1 MWDRLKQI
9 GLKEFLTIPLQ
20 VWSIVLAIW
29 IIGLAI
35 SMPAIWIG
43 LKKNADQIPLMVGS
57 FGALFLGTVGLLG
70 LYVNYRRTRA
80 FEKQLGQQGKSDKR
94 RDNQQLYAT
103 NVQHLGNN
111 SESVRLGGI
120 YGLGRLAK
128 ESKIKDLKNEEPED
142 KYESWVPTVTEILCA
157 RIRVITTETG
167 YFSENEESPSN
178 ETAAILKVLTQLENN
193 PFNPVEFDLS
203 GAILSGARL
212 RSANLH
218 QANLNEVN
226 LTRAV
231 LSRANLSR
239 ADLNQANLDTAILL
253 EANLSGAKLRMANM
267 ERARLRGA
275 DLRRAGLIRAKMN
288 GADLSGT
295 DLRGARLGINRPFLK
310 LDNISRL
317 NLSGADLSGANL
329 IKTDLSEANLRGV
342 RRLTYDRGGLKKENW
357 GNFTECIFDPNED
370 KLTDLRD
377 IYWGVFTQGFKSE
390 IEKDR
395 NANTDHIKIRY
406 PHSLITNADR
416 YLIDN
421 AVRREP
427 TEKEKEQL
435 VGKENVKKCRWGE
448 IYVLGEEGIQ
458 EGLELE

>member
-1 MWDRLKQI
+1 MI
-9 GLKEFLTIPLQ
+9 T
-20 VWSIVLAIW
+20 
-29 IIGLAI
+29 
-35 SMPAIWIG
+35 
-43 LKKNADQIPLMVGS
+43 
-57 FGALFLGTVGLLG
+57 
-70 LYVNYRRTRA
+70 
-80 FEKQLGQQGKSDKR
+80 GQDCDKR

-103 NVQHLGNN
+103 SVQHLGNN

-203 GAILSGARL
+203 GSILSGARL

-239 ADLNQANLDTAILL
+239 ADLNQANLDKAILF

-288 GADLSGT
+288 GADLKGA
-295 DLRGARLGINRPFLK
+295 DLRGARLGINIPF
-310 LDNISRL
+310 DVGRG

-329 IKTDLSEANLRGV
+329 IETDLSETNLRGV
-342 RRLTYDRGGLKKENW
+342 RRLAYDSGGLKKENW

-370 KLTDLRD
+370 KLTDLRG

-395 NANTDHIKIRY
+395 NANTDHIKIKY

-416 YLIDN
+416 YLIHN

-448 IYVLGEEGIQ
+448 IYVLGEGGIQ
-458 EGLELE
+458 EELELDRAERYS